1 MTFLTVGHRYPRV
14 FSLKMTGE
22 RKYVVMAIKY
32 FSKWPEAE
40 AIKNITA
47 YQMIDFVLG
56 NIICRFGIQVIFI

>member
-1 MTFLTVGHRYPRV
+1 
-14 FSLKMTGE
+14 MTGQ